1 MLVILPRDARRRWRA
16 RRDGEL
22 AGIMTEP
29 NLLMIS
35 ISAFAAVILLLSFLA
50 AVIRLLT
57 TIFPEGDGP
66 DAVVLA
72 AISAAA
78 ARAYPG
84 TRVSRIEEER

>member
-16 RRDGEL
+16 RRDGEM

-29 NLLMIS
+29 NLLLIS

-57 TIFPEGDGP
+57 IIFPEGDGP
-66 DAVVLA
+66 DAALLA
-72 AISAAA
+72 AISTVAV
-78 ARAYPG
+78 RAHPG